1 MKTKQKRI
9 QLVLISIG
17 LLLILTTYFYY
28 PYIKKIKTVENQTTQ
43 KDALTATDSDHDT
56 SFENVE
62 YKGLYDLNK
71 NFSVKSEKAHILNEE
86 PDVVYMTKM
95 HVILYLDNG
104 RIVNITSDKGK
115 YNKVTHD
122 CFFEENVRA
131 IDEETKIL
139 ANNLELLATENS
151 IKVYNNVV
159 INYPTGS
166 LYADKADYDFETKYF
181 KVSMFDDTSVKIKV
195 FK

>member
-1 MKTKQKRI
+1 MKTKQKRAQI
-9 QLVLISIG
+9 VLISIG
-17 LLLILTTYFYY
+17 FLLIVLTYFYY

-71 NFSVKSEKAHILNEE
+71 NFSIKADKAHILNEE
-86 PDVVYMTKM
+86 PDVVYMTGM

-104 RIVNITSDKGK
+104 RIVNITSKKGT

-122 CFFEENVRA
+122 CYFEENVSA
-131 IDEETKIL
+131 TDEETKIFSD
-139 ANNLELLATENS
+139 NMDLLATENS
-151 IKVYNNVV
+151 IKVYNNVI

-166 LYADKADYDFETKYF
+166 LYADKADYDFETKNF
-181 KVSMFDDTSVKIKV
+181 KVSMFDDKSVKIKV

>member
-1 MKTKQKRI
+1 
-9 QLVLISIG
+9 
-17 LLLILTTYFYY
+17 
-28 PYIKKIKTVENQTTQ
+28 
-43 KDALTATDSDHDT
+43 
-56 SFENVE
+56 
-62 YKGLYDLNK
+62 
-71 NFSVKSEKAHILNEE
+71 
-86 PDVVYMTKM
+86 MTKM

-131 IDEETKIL
+131 TDEETKIL

>member
-17 LLLILTTYFYY
+17 LLLILATYFYY

-43 KDALTATDSDHDT
+43 KNTLTTPDSDHDT

-86 PDVVYMTKM
+86 PDICPPALILNPEPDITIEAFPEPAVAEPLMKNDGEASVPPFHKAFS
-95 HVILYLDNG
+95 VIFQPTIEADVSCISN
-104 RIVNITSDKGK
+104 IVLPEPS
-115 YNKVTHD
+115 
-122 CFFEENVRA
+122 
-131 IDEETKIL
+131 
-139 ANNLELLATENS
+139 
-151 IKVYNNVV
+151 
-159 INYPTGS
+159 YPC
-166 LYADKADYDFETKYF
+166 KP
-181 KVSMFDDTSVKIKV
+181 
-195 FK
+195 

>member
-1 MKTKQKRI
+1 M
-9 QLVLISIG
+9 
-17 LLLILTTYFYY
+17 
-28 PYIKKIKTVENQTTQ
+28 
-43 KDALTATDSDHDT
+43 
-56 SFENVE
+56 
-62 YKGLYDLNK
+62 
-71 NFSVKSEKAHILNEE
+71 
-86 PDVVYMTKM
+86 
-95 HVILYLDNG
+95 
-104 RIVNITSDKGK
+104 
-115 YNKVTHD
+115 THD

-131 IDEETKIL
+131 TDEETKIL